1 MGKISIAL
9 YSTPEGVGYKAP
21 QMERLLPLL
30 GDDLCKFYGISY
42 PQKATPAL
50 PVHIQKKMCLSKIP
64 VIASWGI
71 RKFCSFFNLPLYYGY
86 LGAHIV
92 FGYCIKRKLMKDE
105 AQVVYLKPVPYL
117 LVKIAKRAG
126 KTVVIEA
133 GEMHPYFTRDA
144 ILKEYSTFG
153 INKRYI
159 FTNKFS
165 INSFAKSLSAA
176 DRIITI
182 SHTSHLTYTTRGIPE
197 EKLKL
202 ISLST
207 PNIEIEP
214 TIDIN
219 KKFVFLSTA
228 HHSILKGT
236 HRLLLAWKKAN
247 IKNMPLLIVGS
258 IQDDLK
264 EFLDKYGPFDNVHFV
279 GPQNIQT
286 FYQNYNA
293 VGILLSFSEG
303 AGRSVIEYLRYGYP
317 VIVSPQATA
326 DVAKNEVNGFIV
338 NPLDEDLI
346 IEKLSY
352 FSSDFSNITRMR
364 DNVLKSVSDRTVDDS
379 VKETADFLK
388 ELTR

>member
-1 MGKISIAL
+1 
-9 YSTPEGVGYKAP
+9 
-21 QMERLLPLL
+21 
-30 GDDLCKFYGISY
+30 
-42 PQKATPAL
+42 
-50 PVHIQKKMCLSKIP
+50 
-64 VIASWGI
+64 
-71 RKFCSFFNLPLYYGY
+71 
-86 LGAHIV
+86 
-92 FGYCIKRKLMKDE
+92 MKDA

-144 ILKEYSTFG
+144 ILNEYSTFG
-153 INKRYI
+153 IHKRYI
-159 FTNKFS
+159 FTNRFS
-165 INSFAKSLSAA
+165 INSFVKSLSAA

-182 SHTSHLTYTTRGIPE
+182 SRTSHSTYIDKGIPK

-202 ISLST
+202 IPLST
-207 PNIEIEP
+207 PKVEIQS
-214 TIDIN
+214 TLNMN

-236 HRLLLAWKKAN
+236 HRLLLAWKKAS
-247 IKNMPLLIVGS
+247 IKNMPLLIIGS

-264 EFLDKYGPFDNVHFV
+264 EFIDKYGPFENVYFV

-303 AGRSVIEYLRYGYP
+303 AVRSVIEYLRYGYP

-326 DVAKNEVNGFIV
+326 DVAKNGVNGYIV
-338 NPLDEDLI
+338 NPLDEDSI
-346 IEKLSY
+346 VEKLRY
-352 FSSDFSNITRMR
+352 FSSDIMNIIKMR
-364 DNVLKSVSDRTVDDS
+364 DNALKSVSGRTVDDS

-388 ELTR
+388 ELMR